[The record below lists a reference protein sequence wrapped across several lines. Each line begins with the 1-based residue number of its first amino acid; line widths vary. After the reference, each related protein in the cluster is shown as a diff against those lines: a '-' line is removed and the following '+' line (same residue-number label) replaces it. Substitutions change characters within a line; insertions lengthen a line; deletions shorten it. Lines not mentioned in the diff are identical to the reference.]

1 MTDEQRDLQKAKL
14 FNNTIQPHCLMPT
27 TPGNIRER
35 IEINNINMHMLQNCR
50 SAHQVAYHIGNLF
63 LAVVL
68 LEDECHCLEL
78 KAVKHNIVQPDDR
91 TTSATHASR
100 YTSLQ
105 ENISLVEILY
115 VHETYMFQCIS
126 CMIHAQVYNCMHGTP
141 DTVFDSKQLQGTA
154 VAHTF
159 SNFSEVYM

>member
-1 MTDEQRDLQKAKL
+1 MSKGIFRRLSYSITPPVTL
-14 FNNTIQPHCLMPT
+14 FDAHCT
-27 TPGNIRER
+27 
-35 IEINNINMHMLQNCR
+35 EINNINMHMLQNCR
-50 SAHQVAYHIGNLF
+50 SAHQVAHHIGNLF

-78 KAVKHNIVQPDDR
+78 EAVKHNIVQPDDR